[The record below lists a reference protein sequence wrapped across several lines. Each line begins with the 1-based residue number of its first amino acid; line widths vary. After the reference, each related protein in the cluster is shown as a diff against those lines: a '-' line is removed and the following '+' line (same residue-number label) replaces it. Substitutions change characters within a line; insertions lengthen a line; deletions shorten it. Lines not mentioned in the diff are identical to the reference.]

1 MKKIVL
7 FFLAAI
13 FLSGNF
19 LSAQENFVESDSD
32 GISSASP
39 DAEKI
44 SPDDDDEIIQAYKN
58 QSSSAKKKSAEYSV
72 QKKSAPVRRPQKHE
86 SGDKILDRSDEYVQE
101 CRDIFKYG
109 LEGQII
115 SRIDDLTKNE
125 DTRFVDE
132 IYDLFGETKSI
143 PLKEKILDYFAK
155 LKDPCLANFAVEIV
169 NDPYDAKKSLVE
181 KCFKYVAESGAKEAV
196 PGLVDL
202 VQKEEDDYFS
212 GALSALGELGEK
224 DEAIFLADYI
234 DRTDLT
240 MAQKQS
246 LMKVLGRIRAT
257 ETWDKI
263 AEIAQNED
271 ENSFVRMYA
280 AEALGAMG
288 KSDGEKILVQL
299 FESDD
304 PNLRV
309 YVVKGI
315 SYFSDK
321 TADDLI
327 IQALRDGQYKVRYEA
342 VCAIEKRKSAQA
354 VPYLIFRCKDKSEE
368 KNVKEKCYSVLASMN
383 DSKANEYLVSLIKDK
398 KTGDSTKAKVASVL
412 LQNGSAGTKEIL
424 ELAEST
430 LKNDAQKNLRY
441 ALGKEFAKYSRSEF
455 ASICEAYLSSSDVAT
470 QGTGLDIWARGKY
483 SGARKIVEEIAADAD
498 DENSAE
504 NSAEKKSPKKKNAN
518 AKKAKKILSQ

>member
-1 MKKIVL
+1 
-7 FFLAAI
+7 
-13 FLSGNF
+13 
-19 LSAQENFVESDSD
+19 
-32 GISSASP
+32 
-39 DAEKI
+39 
-44 SPDDDDEIIQAYKN
+44 
-58 QSSSAKKKSAEYSV
+58 
-72 QKKSAPVRRPQKHE
+72 
-86 SGDKILDRSDEYVQE
+86 
-101 CRDIFKYG
+101 
-109 LEGQII
+109 
-115 SRIDDLTKNE
+115 
-125 DTRFVDE
+125 
-132 IYDLFGETKSI
+132 
-143 PLKEKILDYFAK
+143 
-155 LKDPCLANFAVEIV
+155 
-169 NDPYDAKKSLVE
+169 
-181 KCFKYVAESGAKEAV
+181 
-196 PGLVDL
+196 
-202 VQKEEDDYFS
+202 
-212 GALSALGELGEK
+212 
-224 DEAIFLADYI
+224 
-234 DRTDLT
+234 
-240 MAQKQS
+240 
-246 LMKVLGRIRAT
+246 
-257 ETWDKI
+257 
-263 AEIAQNED
+263 
-271 ENSFVRMYA
+271 MYA

-504 NSAEKKSPKKKNAN
+504 NSAKTPTQKKQKKFCRNNYDSFTIRRMNQPNFSALFSP
-518 AKKAKKILSQ
+518 IP